1 MNTMSPSTTGPGA
14 PATTDN
20 WRERFTPELAQRY
33 HDEGVLFMPQ
43 LLHPEWLALIEL
55 GINRVLSNTSRKQR
69 FYAGDPGEFI
79 DTVRNFDLTPE
90 FQYLMYTSP
99 IADMASALLGS
110 EKIWLLFDHVFVKDG
125 GECRRTPWHQDLPY
139 WPIAG
144 EQIVSFWITLDALP
158 KEECLEYIPGTH
170 RQQMYDGFDPMR
182 VLESQNLPF
191 YGKDLPQLP
200 DIENERD
207 RWDIRS
213 WEITPGD
220 VVIFHPGVLHGGGPT
235 FQGRKRRT
243 LAVRCFGEDIVY
255 AERPGT
261 RHTAPRTPGL
271 PLLLKPGDP
280 LRHPYYPRLRP
291 LPPHMH
297 PDSYT

>member
-1 MNTMSPSTTGPGA
+1 MNTMTPASTGT
-14 PATTDN
+14 PASDN
-20 WRERFTPELAQRY
+20 WRERFTPDLARRY
-33 HDEGVLFMPQ
+33 RDDGVLFMPQ
-43 LLHPEWLALIEL
+43 LLHPEWLSLIEL

-144 EQIVSFWITLDALP
+144 EQIVSFWITLDPLP
-158 KEECLEYIPGTH
+158 KNECLEYIPGTH
-170 RQQMYDGFDPMR
+170 RQQMYDGFDPAR
-182 VLESQNLPF
+182 VLETQNAPF
-191 YGKDLPQLP
+191 YGTDLPPLP

-207 RWDIRS
+207 RWNIQS

-235 FQGRKRRT
+235 FQGRRRRT

-255 AERPGT
+255 AERPST

>member
-1 MNTMSPSTTGPGA
+1 MNTMTPGSVGA
-14 PATTDN
+14 NATTDN
-20 WRERFTPELAQRY
+20 WRERFTPELAQQYR
-33 HDEGVLFMPQ
+33 DEGVLFMPQ
-43 LLHPEWLALIEL
+43 LLHPEWLALVEL
-55 GINRVLSNTSRKQR
+55 GINRVLANTSRKQR

-144 EQIVSFWITLDALP
+144 EQIVSFWITLDPLP
-158 KEECLEYIPGTH
+158 KNECLEYIPGTH
-170 RQQMYDGFDPMR
+170 RQQMYDGFDPSR